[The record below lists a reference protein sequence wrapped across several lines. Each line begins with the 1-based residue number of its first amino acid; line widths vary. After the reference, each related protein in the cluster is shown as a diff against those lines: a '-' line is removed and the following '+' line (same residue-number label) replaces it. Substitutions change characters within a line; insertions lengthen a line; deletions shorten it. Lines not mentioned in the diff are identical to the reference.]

1 LIVRKKESAEF
12 KNQKTPIIFM
22 KKFRLLLNTR
32 QSTEYSC
39 GASALQAVLSYWGK
53 DVDENDL
60 MELLRTTPETGT
72 YPEDI
77 VRTAQELGFE
87 ADVKENLTLDDLEKS
102 TRKGNP
108 AIVLGQAW
116 RSRDESANAVAEDW
130 EDGHYIVI
138 LAVDKEYV
146 YFEDPY
152 LRMGKGFGPRKTFE
166 EHWHNIGGKTPT
178 DTSKQMHLGIFI
190 RGKKPAKSQSFGQ
203 MDSLKLDFSSIGPLH
218 LVVVAFK
225 GELLPYDIIK
235 EAKPIVESGLI
246 RPAAFIMLRK
256 DKDGKLAAVE
266 GGNLQDE
273 EEILEINA
281 LLSVIAGLRFGSLES
296 PRARATEAEKA
307 AYRGDFGLQI
317 EDIAKI
323 GEEMPADSST
333 LILIIEHLWA
343 KKLRNIFSS
352 HGGVLVNQEII
363 KADTLAK
370 LGAKLAE
377 GS

>member
-1 LIVRKKESAEF
+1 
-12 KNQKTPIIFM
+12 M

-53 DVDENDL
+53 DVDENEL
-60 MELLRTTPETGT
+60 MELLHTTPETGT

-77 VRTAQELGFE
+77 VRTAKELGFE

-102 TRKGNP
+102 TQKGNP
-108 AIVLGQAW
+108 VIVLGQAW

-178 DTSKQMHLGIFI
+178 DMSKQMHLGIFI
-190 RGKKPAKSQSFGQ
+190 RGKKPAKSQSFSQ

-246 RPAAFIMLRK
+246 RPAAF
-256 DKDGKLAAVE
+256 
-266 GGNLQDE
+266 
-273 EEILEINA
+273 
-281 LLSVIAGLRFGSLES
+281 VI
-296 PRARATEAEKA
+296 
-307 AYRGDFGLQI
+307 
-317 EDIAKI
+317 
-323 GEEMPADSST
+323 
-333 LILIIEHLWA
+333 
-343 KKLRNIFSS
+343 
-352 HGGVLVNQEII
+352 
-363 KADTLAK
+363 
-370 LGAKLAE
+370 
-377 GS
+377 

>member
-108 AIVLGQAW
+108 VIVLGQAW

-218 LVVVAFK
+218 LVVFAFK

>member
-1 LIVRKKESAEF
+1 M
-12 KNQKTPIIFM
+12 PIIFM

-53 DVDENDL
+53 EVDENEL
-60 MELLRTTPETGT
+60 MELLHTTPETGT

-87 ADVKENLTLDDLEKS
+87 AEVKENLTIDDLEKS
-102 TRKGNP
+102 TKKGNP
-108 AIVLGQAW
+108 VIVLGQAW
-116 RSRDESANAVAEDW
+116 RSRDESAKAVAEDW
-130 EDGHYIVI
+130 ADGHYIVI
-138 LAVDKEYV
+138 LAVDKEFV

-152 LRMGKGFGPRKTFE
+152 VRMGKGFGPRKTFE
-166 EHWHNIGGKTPT
+166 EHWHNIGGKAPT
-178 DTSKQMHLGIFI
+178 DASKQMHLGIFI
-190 RGKKPAKSQSFGQ
+190 RGKKPAMSQSFGQ

-218 LVVVAFK
+218 LIVVAFR

-246 RPAAFIMLRK
+246 RPAAFVILRK

-281 LLSVIAGLRFGSLES
+281 LLSVIAGLRLGSRES
-296 PRARATEAEKA
+296 PRARAAEAEKA
-307 AYRGDFGLQI
+307 VSRGDFGLQI
-317 EDIAKI
+317 EDIVKI

-343 KKLRNIFSS
+343 KKLRDMLSS
-352 HGGVLVNQEII
+352 RGGILVNQEII
-363 KADTLAK
+363 RADTLAK